1 MVTSPAHAEF
11 VEQSWCDR
19 ENVRQRRVL
28 IAAIALSEANGGYCG
43 SACEEA
49 AAVTFVVSIADER
62 GVSVAEAMVHADED
76 VVLGG
81 RLRTDRAVVTGHG
94 SCAVIRQRIEAIDEG
109 RGHRA
114 GAVQRDRAVRKRH
127 AAGGILDGRGE
138 FCEDSLSF
146 QWGGYRVSKAKAA
159 GVAIVRI
166 RAEEKRPILL
176 NRP

>member
-62 GVSVAEAMVHADED
+62 GVCVAEAMVHAAED
-76 VVLGG
+76 GG
-81 RLRTDRAVVTGHG
+81 LRGRVGTDRARVNVQGTR
-94 SCAVIRQRIEAIDEG
+94 AVIRHPVYAIDP
-109 RGHRA
+109 
-114 GAVQRDRAVRKRH
+114 
-127 AAGGILDGRGE
+127 
-138 FCEDSLSF
+138 
-146 QWGGYRVSKAKAA
+146 
-159 GVAIVRI
+159 
-166 RAEEKRPILL
+166 RP
-176 NRP
+176 